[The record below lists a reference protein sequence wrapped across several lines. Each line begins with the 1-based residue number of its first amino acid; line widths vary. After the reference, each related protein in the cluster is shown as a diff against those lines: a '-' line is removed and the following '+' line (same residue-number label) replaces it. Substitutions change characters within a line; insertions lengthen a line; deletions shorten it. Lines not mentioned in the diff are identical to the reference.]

1 MKNLVWFRND
11 LRVHDNPALSSAC
24 SADNEV
30 VAVYIVSEPQWKE
43 HNDSVNKIS
52 FWFRCLSELEKE
64 LNKINIPLIILK
76 SDFYKD
82 HAKKLIE
89 FSSTYDLENIF
100 FNIEYPVDERDR
112 DEDVRKVFESSK
124 KGVFSF
130 HDQVIHKP
138 GTLKTKAG
146 GDFSVYSPFKR
157 CWFAELDYSML
168 EEIPIPSPVL
178 PSNITHKNE
187 FDIHSYD
194 KSRINQDLWPVG
206 ESNVK
211 TMISNFLEKKG
222 S

>member
-1 MKNLVWFRND
+1 M
-11 LRVHDNPALSSAC
+11 
-24 SADNEV
+24 
-30 VAVYIVSEPQWKE
+30 
-43 HNDSVNKIS
+43 
-52 FWFRCLSELEKE
+52 
-64 LNKINIPLIILK
+64 
-76 SDFYKD
+76 
-82 HAKKLIE
+82 
-89 FSSTYDLENIF
+89 
-100 FNIEYPVDERDR
+100 
-112 DEDVRKVFESSK
+112 
-124 KGVFSF
+124 
-130 HDQVIHKP
+130 IHKP

-222 S
+222 SLYKTDRNFPSMKATSMASPYLNTGVVSSKWCLNQSRNNNYDALDEGDKGIVHWVSEILWSCLLYTSPSPRDS